1 MVITAAAVS
10 ELRAR
15 TGCGMMDCKKAL
27 VECDG
32 NAEKAIDYLREK
44 GLARAAKKADRNA
57 KDGRIF
63 SYIHTNAKVGVLV
76 EIDCET
82 DFVAKTEDFQQ
93 LGHEIAM
100 QIAAAKPEYL
110 APEDVPADVLERE
123 KKVNR
128 EQLAEK
134 GQLDNKPAAI
144 VEKILDGK
152 MRKYY
157 EQVCL
162 LEQPWIRDDSKK
174 IKDLLVEQ
182 IAKMGEN
189 MKIRRFSR
197 FSIGE

>member
-1 MVITAAAVS
+1 MNITAAAVS

-32 NAEKAIDYLREK
+32 DAEKAIDFLREK
-44 GLARAAKKADRNA
+44 GLAKAAKKADRNA

-63 SYIHTNAKVGVLV
+63 SYIHNTGKVGVMV

-93 LGHEIAM
+93 LGHDVAM
-100 QIAAAKPEYL
+100 HIAASNPQYV
-110 APEDVPADVLERE
+110 APEDVPADVLDRE
-123 KKVNR
+123 KAIYR
-128 EQLAEK
+128 EQLAAE
-134 GQLDNKPAAI
+134 GKPAQI
-144 VEKILDGK
+144 IDKILEGK
-152 MRKYY
+152 VRKFY

-162 LEQPWIRDDSKK
+162 LEQPWIRDDEKK
-174 IKDLLVEQ
+174 IKDLVIEQ

>member
-1 MVITAAAVS
+1 MGITAAAVS

-27 VECDG
+27 VECNGD
-32 NAEKAIDYLREK
+32 AEKAIDYLREK
-44 GLARAAKKADRNA
+44 GLAKAAKKADRNA

-63 SYIHTNAKVGVLV
+63 SYIHNTGKVGVMV

-82 DFVAKTEDFQQ
+82 DFVAKTEDFQK
-93 LGHEIAM
+93 LGHDVAM
-100 QIAAAKPEYL
+100 HIAASNPSYL
-110 APEDVPADVLERE
+110 ATEDVPADVLERE
-123 KKVNR
+123 KSIYR
-128 EQLAEK
+128 EQLAAE
-134 GQLDNKPAAI
+134 GKPAAI
-144 VEKILDGK
+144 IDKILEGK
-152 MRKYY
+152 VRKFY

-162 LEQPWIRDDSKK
+162 LEQPWIRDDEKK
-174 IKDLLVEQ
+174 IKDLVIEQ

>member
-1 MVITAAAVS
+1 MNITAAAVS

-27 VECDG
+27 VECNGD
-32 NAEKAIDYLREK
+32 AEKAIDFLREK
-44 GLARAAKKADRNA
+44 GLAKAAKKADRNA

-63 SYIHTNAKVGVLV
+63 SYIHNTGKVGVMV

-93 LGHEIAM
+93 LGHDVAM
-100 QIAAAKPEYL
+100 HIAASNPQYV
-110 APEDVPADVLERE
+110 APEDVPADVLDRE
-123 KKVNR
+123 KAIYR
-128 EQLAEK
+128 EQLAAEGK
-134 GQLDNKPAAI
+134 TAQIID
-144 VEKILDGK
+144 KILEGK
-152 MRKYY
+152 VRKFY

-162 LEQPWIRDDSKK
+162 LEQPWIRDDEKK
-174 IKDLLVEQ
+174 IKDLVIEQ